1 MNSKKEIF
9 NISNSLSF
17 FRLLLAIPLWFLL
30 EDLESN
36 NSKIIIIAISVAA
49 IISDFL
55 DGYLARKLNQIT
67 EAGKI
72 IDPLADKVVT
82 GAVVIKLFL
91 LEQLP
96 ASIFYIIISRDI
108 LIFLGGIILSAKL
121 GKVLPSNM
129 LGKIAVTVL
138 ALLLLL
144 IILNFD
150 RTSLIFKAI
159 YLSTLGLIIASFIAY
174 IIRAVEFIN
183 QKNYEPTQ

>member
-1 MNSKKEIF
+1 MNKIF
-9 NISNSLSF
+9 NLSNSLSF

-30 EDLESN
+30 EDFEGSTTRIFILV
-36 NSKIIIIAISVAA
+36 ISLAA

-55 DGYLARKLNQIT
+55 DGYLARKFNQIT
-67 EAGKI
+67 EAGKV

-91 LEQLP
+91 MDQLP
-96 ASIFYIIISRDI
+96 SSIFYMIISRDI
-108 LIFLGGIILSAKL
+108 LIFLGGILLSAKL

-129 LGKIAVTVL
+129 LGKITVTVL

-150 RTSLIFKAI
+150 RTSLFFKSI
-159 YLSTLGLIIASFIAY
+159 YISTLGLIIASFIGY
-174 IIRAVEFIN
+174 IIRASEFIR
-183 QKNYEPTQ
+183 QKRYESV